1 MEPLDNA
8 PGVLRKASRP
18 FVTQEDVSK
27 LLGCSRNKAYETLRE
42 VNKCAKSKG
51 KHPFPAGKANKYLF
65 ADIYGI
71 PLEDVD
77 RVINSE

>member
-1 MEPLDNA
+1 MESLDKA
-8 PGVLRKASRP
+8 PGVLRKAP
-18 FVTQEDVSK
+18 QPYVTQEDVSK
-27 LLGCSRNKAYETLRE
+27 LLGCSRNKAYETLRA
-42 VNKCAKSKG
+42 VNKCAKSNG
-51 KHPFPAGKANKYLF
+51 KQPFPAGKANKYLF